1 MLNIKL
7 DTKSDLSVKWP
18 LHDPNILALGA
29 AYVAYES
36 SLTAPQQLK
45 DIPLVMMQTA
55 LTNAQ
60 TAATS
65 AGGGEAARA
74 IAAETLRQKYAT
86 AQPLLEIAIHQ
97 LKAKYYANLAQ
108 LENWGLETVASGK
121 GVTVRKPRTQSAW
134 ITFLKAYVTKEAAL
148 PLVDQLTIPAL
159 ATLQPLNTAIQTALV
174 ARETGRNTR
183 EVNVLGR
190 SAAAQR
196 LLDLLQVA
204 CAILVAVK
212 TNGVVTNDL
221 QNWGYLV
228 EAKKPAA
235 PPEIEPPAG
244 G

>member
-18 LHDPNILALGA
+18 LHDPQILALGA

-36 SLTAPQQLK
+36 SLTAQLQLK
-45 DIPLVMMQTA
+45 DITLAMMQTA
-55 LTNAQ
+55 LTSAQ

-86 AQPLLEIAIHQ
+86 AQPLLENAINQ

-108 LENWGLETVASGK
+108 LENWGLETVAG
-121 GVTVRKPRTQSAW
+121 GNPVTVRKPRTQTAW
-134 ITFLKAYVTKEAAL
+134 IAFLKAYVTKEAAL
-148 PLVDQLTIPAL
+148 PVADQLTVPAL
-159 ATLQPLNTAIQTALV
+159 ATLQTLNTDIQAALV
-174 ARETGRNTR
+174 ARDAGRTTR
-183 EVNVLGR
+183 EVGVLGR
-190 SAAAQR
+190 SAATQR

-212 TNGVVTNDL
+212 YNGVVTNNL
-221 QNWGYLV
+221 QSWGFLV
-228 EAKKPAA
+228 EAKTPTK
-235 PPEIEPPAG
+235 PPEGDPPTP
-244 G
+244 